1 MNFNSQVWVFWS
13 WLDLC
18 GVAPTQC
25 RILDFHNRCCGLE
38 WLSIGCN
45 FSTVWSTLSCLLPVE
60 KVQRKQ
66 SLTHALCPS
75 VGVSSVKIKQ
85 RTNPRDEVLVTL
97 AITSAPLDQSARS
110 PGVASL
116 LIRDFYCI
124 ISPASVSFYTVQWH
138 FMLSVNTCLYKVV
151 CCLACV

>member
-13 WLDLC
+13 WPWDLVSRQRNV
-18 GVAPTQC
+18 GFWIFT
-25 RILDFHNRCCGLE
+25 IGGLE

-66 SLTHALCPS
+66 SLTCAPCPS

-151 CCLACV
+151 CCWACV